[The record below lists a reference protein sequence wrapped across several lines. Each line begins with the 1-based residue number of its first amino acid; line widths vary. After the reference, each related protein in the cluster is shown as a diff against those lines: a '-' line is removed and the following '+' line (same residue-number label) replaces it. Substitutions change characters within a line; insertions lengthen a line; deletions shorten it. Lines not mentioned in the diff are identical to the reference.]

1 MRQKGEIKK
10 ELRYNLDESDIIPPS
25 FDPTKLP
32 PPPPLIQSQIR
43 DNRTDEEYEESA
55 DKTIEDDIITEEMI
69 ECKKVE
75 SEVLDTQSSYLLALD
90 GKDDDKDVRTY
101 DTLEAVEDCYNAFQ
115 YFNVPV
121 PDVEGFEMSKT
132 AEKTDEKIDS
142 YDKSAS
148 SDTSNLDIFNAV
160 ASNGDVGTHNLDS
173 CEISTPFISS
183 PYQMADNQSVVGGY
197 RYGLESHY
205 NCFNSGTIFSP
216 DQDTIFDYDSG
227 FSNNED
233 SMFDSSTSFIEDE
246 IYCSTSDESDI
257 IISPDP
263 EQRKKDDA
271 FFAALIESGDDEAE
285 SCEVNMKIQEERLAR
300 EIQARN
306 RNMQRS
312 FQKRKRLRKAPFK
325 TRFNSAVDLPTISE
339 TSKETEEKAT
349 QTEYRGEDYA
359 ECLVAAGCPEDQ
371 ARELALTYCKLKNII
386 L

>member
-10 ELRYNLDESDIIPPS
+10 ELRYNLDERFSDIIPPS

-32 PPPPLIQSQIR
+32 PPPPLIQSQ
-43 DNRTDEEYEESA
+43 DNRTNEEYKESA
-55 DKTIEDDIITEEMI
+55 DKTIEDDIITEDII
-69 ECKKVE
+69 ECKEVE
-75 SEVLDTQSSYLLALD
+75 SEVLDTQSSYLLELD
-90 GKDDDKDVRTY
+90 EQIDDKDVRTNEN
-101 DTLEAVEDCYNAFQ
+101 LVKDCYNTFQ
-115 YFNVPV
+115 YWKI
-121 PDVEGFEMSKT
+121 DVEGFEMSKT